1 MGFIGRAALLA
12 IAIATAVVLAAPAD
26 AKVRKITHIEH
37 ATLGQVTARVTYQ
50 ERRTK
55 RTATYR
61 GLRVR
66 ITRGSVRVLDALVA
80 PPCLKGC
87 LARPAGAGAR
97 RSVHVRNLDGDS
109 EPEAIVD
116 VYTGGAH
123 CCDWAYVYDY
133 VPAESRYALA
143 RRNFGDPGYRIDDLQ
158 GDGSLEFVG
167 GDARFASAFTAYVFS
182 GFPVQVWRFTGSGF
196 ANVTRSFPALVKR
209 DARRFLRRYRALG
222 EREDARGVLA
232 AYAADQYL
240 LGQGKVG
247 LDLVRS
253 AIARGEVSE
262 RFLDS
267 LRRRL
272 ERWGYA

>member
-1 MGFIGRAALLA
+1 MGFIGRAGLIA
-12 IAIATAVVLAAPAD
+12 IAIATAVVLAAPAG

-37 ATLGQVTARVTYQ
+37 ATLGQVTARLTYE
-50 ERRTK
+50 ERRSE

-66 ITRGSVRVLDALVA
+66 ITRGSVRVLDAPVA
-80 PPCLKGC
+80 PPCAEAC
-87 LARPAGAGAR
+87 LGHPAGAGAR
-97 RSVHVRNLDGDS
+97 RSVHVRNLDGDA

-133 VPAESRYALA
+133 LPAESRYALA
-143 RRNFGDPGYRIDDLQ
+143 RHNFGDPGYRIDDLE

-182 GFPVQVWRFTGSGF
+182 GFPIQVWRFADSGF
-196 ANVTRSFPALVKR
+196 ANVTRSFPALVRR
-209 DARRFLRRYRALG
+209 DARRFLRRYRRLG
-222 EREDARGVLA
+222 HREDARGVLA

-240 LGQGKVG
+240 LGRGKVG
-247 LDLVRS
+247 LALVRR
-253 AIARGEVSE
+253 AIARGEVRK

-272 ERWGYA
+272 ERWGYS